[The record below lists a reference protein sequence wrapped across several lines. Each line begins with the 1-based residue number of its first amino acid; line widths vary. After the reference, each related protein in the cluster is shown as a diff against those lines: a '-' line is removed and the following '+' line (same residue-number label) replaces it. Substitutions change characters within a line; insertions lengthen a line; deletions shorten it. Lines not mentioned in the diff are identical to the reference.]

1 MCILRGFVDGFGGG
15 VSWDLEEVGV
25 IKEIGCQC
33 FIDISRYF
41 IDIDD
46 GFRKYK
52 AKFLE
57 TKLTKPFL
65 RLKSQ

>member
-1 MCILRGFVDGFGGG
+1 MCVLWDFVDVFGGG

-25 IKEIGCQC
+25 LKEIGCQC
-33 FIDISRYF
+33 F